1 MCQLVH
7 NVSSSFWYAFWY
19 EKFRTHKCF
28 ADLIPEKTTS
38 TNEPLKGKDYYAV
51 HLNKR
56 SL

>member
-19 EKFRTHKCF
+19 EKFRTLKCF
-28 ADLIPEKTTS
+28 ADLIPEKPTS

-51 HLNKR
+51 HLN
-56 SL
+56 